1 MCPVTARNVRSA
13 GGPLNHAPRLSQ
25 RDEPGADERSGV
37 LPWAVV
43 PGLSVG
49 AYAPVGAP
57 ALRFDTATNRPL
69 ILTECRQVVGDTP
82 LLPLRRQ
89 K

>member
-1 MCPVTARNVRSA
+1 MNR
-13 GGPLNHAPRLSQ
+13 APTKDLGDSLDGCSR
-25 RDEPGADERSGV
+25 
-37 LPWAVV
+37 
-43 PGLSVG
+43 LSVG
-49 AYAPVGAP
+49 ASAPVGAP
-57 ALRFDTATNRPL
+57 ALRFDTATDRPL